1 MSEVFTASNNITI
14 YRDNRGE
21 LTIKTNA
28 GDLLAKHTTK
38 TEEALAEY
46 FQHKHDQENGV
57 WRWPTSSE
65 YIVRKNTENQVEVTN
80 ELNGMTWVLSREAVK
95 TEYSNDAYTLVAR
108 DYFDAHPKYFPWHD
122 AQPGEVWVV
131 EFIGER
137 KACIVQGLPEGH
149 HLFQGDGRSLIV
161 KNKYIT
167 HAERIWPKENNDE
180 F

>member
-1 MSEVFTASNNITI
+1 MTEQFIASNGVEIIAHSDFIQWEAGRGAKEITP
-14 YRDNRGE
+14 
-21 LTIKTNA
+21 
-28 GDLLAKHTTK
+28 
-38 TEEALAEY
+38 ALREY
-46 FQHKHDQENGV
+46 FQHERDKDLGV
-57 WRWPTSSE
+57 WRWPGNSE
-65 YIVRKNTENQVEVTN
+65 YVVRKVDTHVVDVTHEPLGKNWSVTRAKVTDSVE
-80 ELNGMTWVLSREAVK
+80 GAW
-95 TEYSNDAYTLVAR
+95 SNPLAPHVQAAY
-108 DYFDAHPKYFPWHD
+108 DYFEAHPERKPWHD